1 MQEIYCK
8 NQKELHK
15 WLKKNH
21 SSLKGIWLVFDKG
34 THRSMSYDD
43 IVEELLC
50 FGWVDSKPG
59 KVDAT
64 KSKLWIAPR
73 NPKSNWS
80 AINKQR
86 IGKLQKEGR
95 LHDSGK
101 AIVSL
106 AKKSGSW
113 NALND
118 VASLSVPADLQI
130 ELRKFPDAHTHFDTF
145 PPSTKKAILEWILN
159 AKKPETRVKRVK
171 ETASLA
177 QKNIRAN
184 QYRQPKRSS
193 EL

>member
-1 MQEIYCK
+1 MQELYCK
-8 NQKELHK
+8 NQKALHE
-15 WLKKNH
+15 WLKRNH
-21 SSLKGIWLVFDKG
+21 ASLKGIWLVFDKG
-34 THRSMSYDD
+34 AHRTMSYDD

-64 KSKLWIAPR
+64 KTKLWIAPR

-86 IGKLQKEGR
+86 IGKLQKERR
-95 LHDSGK
+95 LHTSGK

-113 NALND
+113 DALND
-118 VASLSVPADLQI
+118 VGSLSVPADLLTALQ
-130 ELRKFPDAHTHFDTF
+130 KFPDAKAHFDTF
-145 PPSTKKAILEWILN
+145 PPSTKKAILEWIMN
-159 AKKPETRVKRVK
+159 AKKLETRAKRVE

-184 QYRQPKRSS
+184 QFRQPKRIR
-193 EL
+193 